1 MELIA
6 TGIFLALLIWVL
18 SILDRYIGMF
28 SIPFRFLFG
37 GAGKGRGSNQN
48 PGLLPPFVPWV
59 LGLFRTRKRGARFL
73 DKRETRK
80 LFGASQRGV
89 LLDGYKRRLSA
100 KDSFAGMA
108 VISPTGAGKTTRYI
122 LPNIYALAPEGP
134 SLVITD
140 ISGEIYQQTSGY
152 LKRQGYT
159 LQVLNLDNLQQGL
172 RYNPLAHIR
181 GYNDAAAIAHVLI
194 KSANPRAYEKD
205 PMWYQGAEQIL
216 TVLITTLQALKDE
229 QMLHLPNVLRL
240 LQQMGQEEAFE
251 DFLMKHAPES
261 AWNLYCQN
269 KDGNQKMFQ
278 SFYTIAGNALGF
290 LNDPQLAQL
299 FIQNELDFSLL
310 RTRKTVLFLTLPAP
324 KISQYSVII
333 NMAYT
338 QLFDTLMRHLPKP
351 HDQDVYILGD
361 EWGHTSVPNF
371 AVVCTN
377 IRKYRVGISIILQS
391 FSQLETHYGAAAK
404 TILEGGMASKLFYAG
419 LDTDTAR
426 RVEAILGKE
435 ELTSRSRSMD
445 PVYRGERNLLNADG
459 IRTLGDH
466 DALFITT
473 NKKPALFEDTKFC
486 FEHPRFRKLMSSS
499 PAPQP
504 QIRPMT
510 IPYMHL
516 GQGRY

>member
-1 MELIA
+1 
-6 TGIFLALLIWVL
+6 
-18 SILDRYIGMF
+18 
-28 SIPFRFLFG
+28 
-37 GAGKGRGSNQN
+37 
-48 PGLLPPFVPWV
+48 
-59 LGLFRTRKRGARFL
+59 
-73 DKRETRK
+73 
-80 LFGASQRGV
+80 
-89 LLDGYKRRLSA
+89 
-100 KDSFAGMA
+100 
-108 VISPTGAGKTTRYI
+108 
-122 LPNIYALAPEGP
+122 
-134 SLVITD
+134 
-140 ISGEIYQQTSGY
+140 
-152 LKRQGYT
+152 
-159 LQVLNLDNLQQGL
+159 
-172 RYNPLAHIR
+172 
-181 GYNDAAAIAHVLI
+181 
-194 KSANPRAYEKD
+194 
-205 PMWYQGAEQIL
+205 
-216 TVLITTLQALKDE
+216 
-229 QMLHLPNVLRL
+229 
-240 LQQMGQEEAFE
+240 
-251 DFLMKHAPES
+251 
-261 AWNLYCQN
+261 
-269 KDGNQKMFQ
+269 
-278 SFYTIAGNALGF
+278 
-290 LNDPQLAQL
+290 
-299 FIQNELDFSLL
+299 
-310 RTRKTVLFLTLPAP
+310 
-324 KISQYSVII
+324 
-333 NMAYT
+333 MAYT